1 MSDKKTTEATP
12 EVVYVEV
19 PVEKAKFD
27 FTKLNTLAVVSLA
40 SAVSWVGAV
49 AGVITGHIAL
59 AQIKRS
65 GEKGRGLAIA
75 GLVVGYLYI
84 AGAILWAILGG
95 LLMLRGVV
103 GGEHFIGGNSMGGNH
118 FGPGFGGQGFGGQG
132 FGGPDDMQ
140 GGNFG
145 GGMMNGQIQV
155 NPGNGTVTN

>member
-1 MSDKKTTEATP
+1 MSEKKNTEATP
-12 EVVYVEV
+12 VATPEVAHVET
-19 PVEKAKFD
+19 PAAPAKFD

-65 GEKGRGLAIA
+65 GEKGRGMAIA

-95 LLMLRGVV
+95 LLMLRGFA
-103 GGEHFIGGNSMGGNH
+103 GGEHFIGSNGMGGNH
-118 FGPGFGGQGFGGQG
+118 FGGPGFGGQG

-145 GGMMNGQIQV
+145 GGMSGQIQV
-155 NPGNGTVTN
+155 NPGNGMMGN

>member
-1 MSDKKTTEATP
+1 MSDKKNTEAAP
-12 EVVYVEV
+12 EVTYVET
-19 PVEKAKFD
+19 PAPAAKFD

-84 AGAILWAILGG
+84 AGAILWTILGG

-103 GGEHFIGGNSMGGNH
+103 GGEHFIGGNGMGGNH
-118 FGPGFGGQGFGGQG
+118 FGSEFGGQG

-155 NPGNGTVTN
+155 NPGSGTITN